1 MSPKTR
7 LFIRLSVII
16 FLLGIFSFSI
26 AGLMGQD
33 ETKPN
38 DGTDGSENP
47 KEDETLPGDE
57 EVFPK
62 PKILEQEMVLV
73 KSGQFIRG
81 SKPEDKSAE
90 VSEQP
95 QGKVY
100 MKAFYIDKY
109 EVTNAMYKKFVDA
122 KSHTPPRHWV
132 DGEIPFGKENYPV
145 VYVSW
150 SDAVQYCNWLSEQ
163 AKLKPAYSKKGETWK
178 FDPQAD
184 GLHLPTEAEWEKAAR
199 GDEGFVY
206 PWGADFDKLKC
217 RNALSNIRDL
227 TFANDYE
234 TGKSPYECHNMSG
247 NVSEWVNDWYDWR
260 YYRQDPPPER
270 NPTGPDE
277 SEKDSQGNPKFPYKV
292 VRGGSWGDFAEDLRC
307 AMRSSYP
314 PDYTSFRI
322 GFRCAKDAKEGE

>member
-1 MSPKTR
+1 MSPKIH
-7 LFIRLSVII
+7 LFIWLSVII
-16 FLLGIFSFSI
+16 FLLGFFSFPI

-33 ETKPN
+33 ETKPI
-38 DGTDGSENP
+38 DGTDGSENS
-47 KEDETLPGDE
+47 KEDEILPGE
-57 EVFPK
+57 EETFPK

-73 KSGQFIRG
+73 KSGQFLRG
-81 SKPEDKSAE
+81 SKPEDQNADIN
-90 VSEQP
+90 EQP
-95 QGKVY
+95 QYKVY
-100 MKAFYIDKY
+100 LKAFYIDKY

-122 KSHTPPRHWV
+122 KNYKPPRHWV
-132 DGEIPFGKENYPV
+132 DGEIPFDKENYPV

-150 SDAVQYCNWLSEQ
+150 EDA
-163 AKLKPAYSKKGETWK
+163 KAY
-178 FDPQAD
+178 AD
-184 GLHLPTEAEWEKAAR
+184 WAEKRLPTEAEWEKAAR
-199 GDEGFVY
+199 GDEGFIY
-206 PWGADFDKLKC
+206 PWGNDFDKLKC

-234 TGKSPYECHNMSG
+234 NGNSPYGCHNMAG
-247 NVSEWVNDWYDWR
+247 NVSEWVSDWYDWR

-270 NPTGPDE
+270 NPPGPDE

-292 VRGGSWGDFAEDLRC
+292 VRGGSWGDFSEDLRC